1 MTKLVIQIP
10 CFNEEETLPVA
21 LADLPRAL
29 PGVDTVEWLVINDGS
44 TDRTVEVARRHGVDH
59 VVDLPQNQGL
69 ARAFQAGL
77 RASLKAGADII
88 VNTDADNQYH
98 AGDILK
104 LIEPILSGQAELVIG
119 VRPIQD
125 IEHFSPA
132 KKLMQRLGS
141 WVVRMVSDTDIPDAP
156 SGFRAIGR
164 AAALRLNV
172 FNNYTYT
179 LETIIQAGRKGIPI
193 TWVPIRTNP
202 YLRPSR
208 LMRSTV
214 GYVVRS
220 FVTIGRIFMTYKPLR
235 FFAYLGVVPFTAGFL
250 LGLRWVFLYFE
261 DPTRTHVPSLILAAI
276 LLLMGFQVWVL
287 GLVADL
293 LNVNR
298 TLLEELQLS
307 SRERDL
313 AADATPNTDRDDTA

>member
-98 AGDILK
+98 AGDIPK
-104 LIEPILSGQAELVIG
+104 LIEPILAGHAEFVIG

>member
-98 AGDILK
+98 AGDIPK

>member
-98 AGDILK
+98 AGDIPK

-250 LGLRWVFLYFE
+250 LGLRWIFLYFE

-313 AADATPNTDRDDTA
+313 AADATPETDRDDTA

>member
-98 AGDILK
+98 AGDIPK

-261 DPTRTHVPSLILAAI
+261 DPTRTHVPSLILTAI